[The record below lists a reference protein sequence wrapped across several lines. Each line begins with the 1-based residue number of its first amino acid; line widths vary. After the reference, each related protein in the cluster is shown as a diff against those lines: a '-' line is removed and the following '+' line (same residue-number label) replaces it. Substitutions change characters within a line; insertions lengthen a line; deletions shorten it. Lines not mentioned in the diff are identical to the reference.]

1 MQTSYLRYG
10 ETSKYIPWGK
20 RTKINYIAILT
31 QYIGFVNSNILYIDF
46 WIFFKFSFLFAEVLS
61 SQPIYRMYRII
72 W

>member
-1 MQTSYLRYG
+1 MKKDELYWYPDGQ
-10 ETSKYIPWGK
+10 

-31 QYIGFVNSNILYIDF
+31 QYIVLVNSNILYIDF

-61 SQPIYRMYRII
+61 SLPIYRMYRII